1 MGDQGAALQAMPSI
15 DAILKTDTA
24 RELESSL
31 GRDQALAVVRSVTE
45 KVRGELADHPENGSR
60 DSIIS
65 DIENRLRD
73 EIAIRSRSRQ
83 QRVINATGVVVHT
96 NLGRS
101 RLSQE
106 AVDAIVGSAGY
117 CNLEYDLTT
126 GERGRRGESAEKLLA
141 DLVGAEDA
149 VIVNNCAAAAF
160 LVLSVFAKGGEV
172 IVSRGELVE
181 IGGDFRIPDVLEQ
194 SGATLREV
202 GTTNRTKLTDY
213 ERAIGD
219 NTRLILRVHP
229 SNFRITGFTST
240 PALSELSELAV
251 KRGSLLFEDAGSGA
265 LVELSRLGLDEPVIS
280 ESIKAGADLVSFSGD
295 KLMGGT
301 QAGMIVGRRHLIE
314 RLRRNPLYRALRP
327 DKFSYVAIDATL
339 STFAKG
345 TAWENLPVL
354 QMLAMTADEIGRRAR
369 NVVDQVVRQTRSVS
383 QFKVVSGNSA
393 VGGGAAPD
401 VELPTFLIAIT
412 GNAPPEAFAKRL
424 REANPPV
431 IARIADERVL
441 IDLRT
446 VSPVEERELI
456 EALSSLAS

>member
-1 MGDQGAALQAMPSI
+1 MPSI
-15 DAILKTDTA
+15 DVILKTKTA
-24 RELESSL
+24 RELESKL
-31 GRDQALAVVRSVTE
+31 GRDQALALVRSVTE
-45 KVRGELADHPENGSR
+45 KVRSELVDHPENGSR

-65 DIENRLRD
+65 DIDDRLRD
-73 EIAIRSRSRQ
+73 EIAIRWRSRQ
-83 QRVINATGVVVHT
+83 QRVINATGVIVHT

-101 RLSQE
+101 RLSPE
-106 AVDAIVGSAGY
+106 AVDAIVASAGY

-160 LVLSVFAKGGEV
+160 LVLSTFAKGGEV

-194 SGATLREV
+194 SGAILREV
-202 GTTNRTKLTDY
+202 GTTNRTKLVDY
-213 ERAIGD
+213 DRAICD
-219 NTRLILRVHP
+219 DTRLILRVHP

-240 PALSELSELAV
+240 PALSELSELAG
-251 KRGSLLFEDAGSGA
+251 KRGLLLFEDAGSGA
-265 LVELSRLGLDEPVIS
+265 LVELSRIGLDEPVIS
-280 ESIKAGADLVSFSGD
+280 GSIKAGADLVSFSGD

-327 DKFSYVAIDATL
+327 DKLSYAAIEATMKA
-339 STFAKG
+339 FAKG
-345 TAWENLPVL
+345 TAWESLPVL
-354 QMLAMTADEIGRRAR
+354 QMLGMTADEIGSRAR
-369 NVVDQVVRQTRSVS
+369 NVVDRVVLQTGSVS
-383 QFKVVSGNSA
+383 QFEVVSGHSA

-412 GNAPPEAFAKRL
+412 ADAPAEVFAERL
-424 REANPPV
+424 RKANPPV

-446 VSPVEERELI
+446 VSPDEEPELI
-456 EALSSLAS
+456 EALSSLAN